1 MDYEKLL
8 KMLDIS
14 EAEEF
19 QYFENFADLVEASE
33 EVQDEALY
41 KLFAEVNTGEVAE
54 IIENYFDD
62 ITNALPDESTDIYTL
77 IETIKLA
84 LVGLLHAVENDE
96 TALVHFCDELNDF
109 KTWYSN
115 DSKVECKDIEGGKK
129 EILCLRDALSLCRIE
144 RLEGDKYGYDFEH
157 CLDYQINEYIMSY
170 ADMANGF
177 DDEDNEFDDSDAMD
191 DIMGI

>member
-19 QYFENFADLVEASE
+19 QYFENFADLVETSE

-41 KLFAEVNTGEVAE
+41 KLFAEINTDEVAE

-62 ITNALPDESTDIYTL
+62 ITNALPDESTDIYML
-77 IETIKLA
+77 IETIKMA
-84 LVGLLHAVENDE
+84 LIGLLHAIDNDE

-109 KTWYSN
+109 KNWYSK
-115 DSKVECKDIEGGKK
+115 DSKVECKNIEDGKK
-129 EILCLRDALSLCRIE
+129 EILCLRDALSLCKIE
-144 RLEGDKYGYDFEH
+144 RLEGDKYRYDFEQ

-177 DDEDNEFDDSDAMD
+177 DDENNEFDDNDVIDEM
-191 DIMGI
+191 